1 MPLALVHIERP
12 LGSLDGSA
20 ALARRLADARKHD
33 ERVRVLDHVV
43 RPLEEGDRLPRRRNR
58 ASVIAA

>member
-1 MPLALVHIERP
+1 
-12 LGSLDGSA
+12 
-20 ALARRLADARKHD
+20 
-33 ERVRVLDHVV
+33 VLEHVV